1 MPLLNSTPATPPVP
15 APNPIQAYKPSY
27 RGTTVDTQYTP
38 ATSLLTYITGSPM
51 SVNYYSQVLNRDS
64 NVDGQNVTR
73 NPILQPYNLI
83 QNFTLKVT
91 TPLDFQQVVTNKAVG
106 YTGSANV
113 YPKTIIPNTGDMFLT
128 DIGDGREG
136 IFRVTESNRLSI
148 HADTAYSIS
157 YVLVAFSDTQQGQ
170 EMLADL
176 KAKTIETYT
185 FMQEFIQFG
194 ENPILLSSDAQI
206 VYDLQ
211 GLYQVVLNDWVESF
225 ASNEFQTFMIPGQP
239 MAAHD
244 YFLVKAVKATFDVS
258 EHLLFQEMR
267 TMNVSGSQDM
277 QTPTVWDLFI
287 ARNPRLLFRI
297 NRRMALSSTRMFSR
311 NPMMETIAFSGI
323 RYIVYP
329 LRPQQS
335 WDDQM
340 NRRVV
345 LPAVSQLQDVA
356 SRDGRLEE
364 MIQETALNGLPYAGL
379 PLIKQMTEDDFY
391 IFSEMFYTQERTR
404 MSRLELSIWDF
415 IDGKPANLPLLKLFA
430 ETLPVWGALEQF
442 YYTPFI
448 LLMIKDAIK
457 GLST

>member
-1 MPLLNSTPATPPVP
+1 MPLLNSTPQTPPTP

-38 ATSLLTYITGSPM
+38 ATSLLTYIAGSPM
-51 SVNYYSQVLNRDS
+51 PVNYYSQVLNRDS

-73 NPILQPYNLI
+73 NANLQPYNLI
-83 QNFTLKVT
+83 QNFVLKVT

-113 YPKTIIPNTGDMFLT
+113 FPKTVIPNTGDMFLT

-136 IFRVTESNRLSI
+136 IFRVTDSNRLSI
-148 HADTAYSIS
+148 HADTAYSIN

-176 KAKTIETYT
+176 AQKTIQTYT

-194 ENPILLSSDAQI
+194 ENPILLASDAQI
-206 VYDLQ
+206 VYDLKTM
-211 GLYQVVLNDWVESF
+211 YQLVLNDWVESF
-225 ASNEFQTFMIPGQP
+225 ASNEFKTFMIPGQP
-239 MAAHD
+239 MSSFD
-244 YFLVKAVKATFDVS
+244 WFLVNAVKSTFDAN
-258 EHLLFQEMR
+258 EHPLFQEMR
-267 TMNVSGSQDM
+267 QMNVSGSQDM
-277 QTPTVWDLFI
+277 QTPTIWDIFI
-287 ARNPRLLFRI
+287 QRNTRLLFRI

-335 WDDQM
+335 WDDKM

-345 LPAVSQLQDVA
+345 LPAVSQLKDVE
-356 SRDGRLEE
+356 SREGRLEE
-364 MIQETALNGLPYAGL
+364 LIPETQLNGLPYAEL
-379 PLIKQMTEDDFY
+379 PIIKQITDSDFY
-391 IFSEMFYTQERTR
+391 IFSEDFYNQNRTL

-415 IDGKPANLPLLKLFA
+415 IEGKPANLPLLKLFA
-430 ETLPVWGALEQF
+430 ETLPAWGALEQY
-442 YYTPFI
+442 YYTPFV

-457 GLST
+457 GMSS